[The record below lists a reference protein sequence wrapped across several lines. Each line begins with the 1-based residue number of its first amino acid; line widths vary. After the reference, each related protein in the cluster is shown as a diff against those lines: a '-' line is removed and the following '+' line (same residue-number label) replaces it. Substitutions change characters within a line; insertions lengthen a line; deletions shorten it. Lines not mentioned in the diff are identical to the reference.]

1 MHTTR
6 ITAGLSGLFAV
17 STFLLVS
24 QLLWSMGVVAGA

>member
-17 STFLLVS
+17 STFLLMS
-24 QLLWSMGVVAGA
+24 QLFYGMGVVAGV